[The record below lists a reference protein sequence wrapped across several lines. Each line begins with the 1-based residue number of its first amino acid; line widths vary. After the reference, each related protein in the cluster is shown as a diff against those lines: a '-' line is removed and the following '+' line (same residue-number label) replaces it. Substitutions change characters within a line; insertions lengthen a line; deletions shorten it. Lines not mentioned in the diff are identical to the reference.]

1 MQAVEKSAQSTAD
14 RVLEEHIER
23 LTDGLGADDPQ
34 ETYEIHAGAG
44 IPWNAVWPCVILV
57 ALIYIYLAVGIFMPD
72 PLGYERVDVD
82 GRDAALVLAALL
94 YWVVMPIAL
103 VTLGFGATCEEG
115 APNVAYITYGV
126 CFVIHFTCIF
136 WAMAGS
142 LKGQLHGHDSTPKL
156 IFMLGLAALEHFD
169 MASDALFT
177 GTSAACS
184 GQITS
189 LWLQS
194 WHESQEG
201 T

>member
-1 MQAVEKSAQSTAD
+1 
-14 RVLEEHIER
+14 
-23 LTDGLGADDPQ
+23 
-34 ETYEIHAGAG
+34 
-44 IPWNAVWPCVILV
+44 
-57 ALIYIYLAVGIFMPD
+57 MPD
-72 PLGYERVDVD
+72 PMGYERVDVD
-82 GRDAALVLAALL
+82 RRDPALVLAALL

-126 CFVIHFTCIF
+126 CFVIHFACIF

-142 LKGQLHGHDSTPKL
+142 LKGQLHDSTRKL

-184 GQITS
+184 EQITS

-194 WHESQEG
+194 WHEVPGGDLMVPVLDKMGFSG
-201 T
+201 VALMLRLGS